1 MARNYPAR
9 AAYAARAW
17 HAILTPPAQSFHGKQ
32 ERRFPMLYLSP
43 ALEKALSVFV
53 LIAFG
58 GTVLPALLMNG
69 GALPADADEGG
80 AVMLFYAGVYLVIIA
95 LVMNRPRLAV
105 QLPLVSPVL
114 TALIL
119 LAGLSAVWSL
129 HPDITVR
136 RTIALLFTTT
146 FAVYMGLR
154 WSLAETLSLLAVA
167 LGGLIV
173 VSYVFIF
180 AIPAIGIDHFLHEG
194 AWKGVFWQK
203 NVTGRMLVWFFLAA
217 LWLLLNGHIQGT
229 MRTVTYGVLAMG
241 LVMLP
246 LSQSGTALLSTFLVV
261 GILLLARGLRGRR
274 EVLVPMVAVMA
285 FLLVA
290 AVLLTA
296 VFYRDILFAL
306 GRDVTL
312 TGRTELWEHTTGDLR
327 GHWLGGWGYAAYWW
341 GSNGPAALYT
351 DGWGVTSAHNGW
363 IEVMLDMGLPGLVLM
378 ALLMLKLLAGGA
390 LAARYGD
397 PRNET
402 WWVLAVGLGQLAISM
417 SESLF
422 LERHSLNW
430 VVFVIAVVRVS
441 LLWRGGMSLTAGGG
455 DRLRVPA

>member
-1 MARNYPAR
+1 
-9 AAYAARAW
+9 
-17 HAILTPPAQSFHGKQ
+17 
-32 ERRFPMLYLSP
+32 MLYLSQTV
-43 ALEKALSVFV
+43 EKALCVFV
-53 LIAFG
+53 LTAFG

-80 AVMLFYAGVYLVIIA
+80 AVMLFYAAVYLVIIA

-105 QLPLVSPVL
+105 QVPLISPAL

-154 WSLAETLSLLAVA
+154 WSLAETLALLATA

-173 VSYVFIF
+173 VSYVFIA

-203 NVTGRMLVWFFLAA
+203 NVTGRMLVWFFLAT
-217 LWLLLNGHIQGT
+217 LWLLLNGHIRGPL
-229 MRTVTYGVLAMG
+229 RALTYGVLAMG

-246 LSQSGTALLSTFLVV
+246 LSQSGTALLSTVLVV
-261 GILLLARGLRGRR
+261 GVLLLARSLRGPR
-274 EVLVPMVAVMA
+274 ERLIPMAALLAFGAV
-285 FLLVA
+285 V

-296 VFYRDILFAL
+296 VFTRDILFAL
-306 GRDVTL
+306 GRDMTL
-312 TGRTELWEHTTGDLR
+312 TGRTELWDHTLGDLR
-327 GHWLGGWGYAAYWW
+327 AHWMGGWGYAAYWW
-341 GSNGPAALYT
+341 GSNGPAAVYT
-351 DGWGVTSAHNGW
+351 DGWGINSAHNGW
-363 IEVMLDMGLPGLVLM
+363 IEVMLDTGVPGLALM
-378 ALLMLKLLAGGA
+378 AVLMLKLLAGGA

-402 WWVLAVGLGQLAISM
+402 WWVLAVALGQLAISI

-422 LERHSLNW
+422 MERHSLNW
-430 VVFVIAVVRVS
+430 VVFVIGVVRVS
-441 LLWRGGMSLTAGGG
+441 LLWRAGLCLPPRGGPA
-455 DRLRVPA
+455 RLPA